1 MDPSLNKS
9 LSDTDVNLLG
19 NPNKTPPNYVFE
31 RVKRTR
37 EDMDACLSRQL
48 HEFKEEM
55 RKMMSHFSVNQG
67 NEMSKISATLK
78 EIQLSNAN
86 IENSISFLT
95 AQNDEFKKK
104 IHQLEIEAKK
114 DKEYIVTLEN
124 KFEDMQIGS
133 RKSNFVIK
141 NVPKKNNET
150 KDDLLD
156 LTTFLAQSI
165 DCKINKYD
173 IKDIYRLRGT
183 NRDNNQS
190 PIIVETSSTLLK
202 NEILKMVKAFN
213 IKHKTKLCCKHLG
226 FKTQEDT
233 PIFITEHLTTKGS
246 RLHFLARDLVKS
258 GAFKYCWTAYGKVY
272 VKKDDQSQT
281 IVIKSEDQ
289 IHRLTLQK

>member
-1 MDPSLNKS
+1 MDPLLNKS
-9 LSDTDVNLLG
+9 LSDTEVNLLG
-19 NPNKTPPNYVFE
+19 NANKTPPNFVFQ
-31 RVKRTR
+31 RVKRPR
-37 EDMDACLSRQL
+37 EDMDDCLSRQL
-48 HEFKEEM
+48 HDFKEEM
-55 RKMMSHFSVNQG
+55 RKMMSLFSVSQG

-86 IENSISFLT
+86 IENSIAFLT

-141 NVPKKNNET
+141 NVPKKNYET
-150 KDDLLD
+150 KDDLID
-156 LTTFLAQSI
+156 MTTFLAQSI

-183 NRDNNQS
+183 NRDNNHS

-272 VKKDDQSQT
+272 VKKDEQSQT